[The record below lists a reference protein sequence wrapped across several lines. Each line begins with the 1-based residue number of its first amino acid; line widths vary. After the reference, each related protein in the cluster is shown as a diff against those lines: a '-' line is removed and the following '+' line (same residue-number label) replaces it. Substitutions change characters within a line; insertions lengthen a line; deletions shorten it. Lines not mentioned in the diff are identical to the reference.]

1 MDFTLDCYC
10 MYNCIS
16 LPIDCLPST
25 VLVPRTVRARSMANH
40 NQADHIHRAMS
51 GSPLRRLGPRYTQR
65 RGMLEGRGAAVSDL
79 RKSSSGGFTATRPSA
94 PLASFRH
101 LPSKPLVYRGSTG
114 RGTYLA
120 LELAVRAGRPVTLR
134 VTLHSAGL
142 LH

>member
-1 MDFTLDCYC
+1 
-10 MYNCIS
+10 
-16 LPIDCLPST
+16 
-25 VLVPRTVRARSMANH
+25 MADH

-51 GSPLRRLGPRYTQR
+51 SSPLRRLGPRYTQR

-142 LH
+142 LP